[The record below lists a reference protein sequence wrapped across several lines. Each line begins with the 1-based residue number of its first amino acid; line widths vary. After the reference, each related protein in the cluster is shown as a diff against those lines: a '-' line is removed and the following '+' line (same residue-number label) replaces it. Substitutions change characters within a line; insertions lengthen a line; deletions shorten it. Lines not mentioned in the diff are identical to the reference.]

1 MMHCLYIFNL
11 IVQQEVKGIVHV
23 CDKKNRSWNVKKA
36 SAQSNQ
42 GVDID
47 PELHFDN
54 LESDKTYLFNL
65 DTECFSIEFD
75 ETDTAYK
82 RILQQREIIKQR
94 RVEYETKTK

>member
-1 MMHCLYIFNL
+1 MY
-11 IVQQEVKGIVHV
+11 
-23 CDKKNRSWNVKKA
+23 NRKSWNVKKA

-94 RVEYETKTK
+94 RCIMSVNLLNGFGI